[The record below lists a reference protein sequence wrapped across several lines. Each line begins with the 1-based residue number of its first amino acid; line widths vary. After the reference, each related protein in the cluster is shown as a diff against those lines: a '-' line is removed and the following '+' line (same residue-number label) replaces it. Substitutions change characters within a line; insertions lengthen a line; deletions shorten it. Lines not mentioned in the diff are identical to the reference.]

1 MQASEKIKEKRRQN
15 RTKMLA
21 KEINS
26 DMDFKYVL
34 KDFKLEP
41 YVKDIFILENSDITK
56 KSLLPFFADG
66 CPGIMFQQCE
76 SDVFLYPKNKKLS
89 EFFLYGQS
97 IQPIKIALNGAYR
110 LIVFQLYP
118 LAAKIL
124 LGVNPKELN
133 DDCYDLNL
141 IKHVDMAVIKKRLK
155 GTSDISM
162 QVETIAN
169 FISGLIR
176 QSVISPDQK
185 VPLAINLILNSK
197 GKISIKTLR
206 ETLRVTERTLQ
217 RQFIEYVGISP
228 KQFAKII
235 QFQSSL
241 NQLSGEVYSKLT
253 DIVYENGYADQS
265 HFIRNFKKYTGKKP
279 SEFRISN

>member
-1 MQASEKIKEKRRQN
+1 MPE
-15 RTKMLA
+15 TGT
-21 KEINS
+21 NS
-26 DMDFKYVL
+26 TMDFKHVL
-34 KDFKLEP
+34 KDFKLDP
-41 YVKDIFILENSDITK
+41 YVKDIFILENNDTTK

-76 SDVFLYPKNKKLS
+76 SEVYLCPKNKKLS

-97 IQPIKIALNGAYR
+97 IQPIELSIKGAYR

-124 LGVNPKELN
+124 FGVNPKELN
-133 DDCYDLNL
+133 DDCYDLASL
-141 IKHVDMAVIKKRLK
+141 KHVDIPALTKQLTNTPTV
-155 GTSDISM
+155 SM
-162 QVETIAN
+162 QVKTIAE
-169 FISGLIR
+169 FISGLMR

-185 VPLAINLILNSK
+185 IPLAVNLILNSS
-197 GKISIKTLR
+197 GKISIKKIR
-206 ETLRVTERTLQ
+206 ETLQITERTLQ
-217 RQFIEYVGISP
+217 RQFLEYVGISP

-279 SEFRISN
+279 SEFKNPN